1 MRKIFEAADAQPDA
15 DDICFV
21 SDGCTALQIAAL
33 YPPLTEQEEQ
43 ELLSTRGTPGWESA
57 RERLVLCNLRLV
69 MWVANR
75 YPESGGF
82 TTEDL
87 IEYGIV
93 GLMLGIDRYQASQET
108 KLSTYVIPWIQKTIR
123 EQVMLRQGLITVPAH
138 MAGQVAKLQKE
149 RHRMIAEGILEPSME
164 ELMARS
170 GIDPSMSEQLQSAM
184 EASMCGSLD
193 TPVAS
198 GSSRGSSDTATT
210 VGDFIADQKKST
222 EETAVDAAWWQISCV
237 TWSALRIPNSVLS
250 VSVLESTT
258 GCRKPSRNAVRS
270 LAARRN
276 AADRCICAPSVN
288 YRLRSRRHPL
298 QMLDKTGSFPY
309 GKDLFFILQL

>member
-1 MRKIFEAADAQPDA
+1 MRKIFEAADGQPDA

-21 SDGCTALQIAAL
+21 SNGCTALQIAAL

-43 ELLSTRGTPGWESA
+43 KLLSTRGTPDWESA

-123 EQVMLRQGLITVPAH
+123 EQVMLRQGLISIPAH

-164 ELMARS
+164 ELMMRS
-170 GIDPSMSEQLQSAM
+170 GIDPSTSEQLKSAM
-184 EASMCGSLD
+184 TASMCGSLD

-198 GSSRGSSDTATT
+198 RKFARLIRYRNNGWRFHCRS
-210 VGDFIADQKKST
+210 KK
-222 EETAVDAAWWQISCV
+222 E
-237 TWSALRIPNSVLS
+237 
-250 VSVLESTT
+250 
-258 GCRKPSRNAVRS
+258 
-270 LAARRN
+270 
-276 AADRCICAPSVN
+276 
-288 YRLRSRRHPL
+288 H
-298 QMLDKTGSFPY
+298 
-309 GKDLFFILQL
+309 

>member
-1 MRKIFEAADAQPDA
+1 MRKIFEVADAQPDA

-43 ELLSTRGTPGWESA
+43 ELLSTKGTPGWESA

-123 EQVMLRQGLITVPAH
+123 EQVMLRQGLITVPAIWQ
-138 MAGQVAKLQKE
+138 ARL
-149 RHRMIAEGILEPSME
+149 PS
-164 ELMARS
+164 
-170 GIDPSMSEQLQSAM
+170 
-184 EASMCGSLD
+184 C
-193 TPVAS
+193 
-198 GSSRGSSDTATT
+198 
-210 VGDFIADQKKST
+210 KKNGT
-222 EETAVDAAWWQISCV
+222 E
-237 TWSALRIPNSVLS
+237 
-250 VSVLESTT
+250 
-258 GCRKPSRNAVRS
+258 
-270 LAARRN
+270 
-276 AADRCICAPSVN
+276 
-288 YRLRSRRHPL
+288 
-298 QMLDKTGSFPY
+298 
-309 GKDLFFILQL
+309 

>member
-43 ELLSTRGTPGWESA
+43 ELLSTKGTPGWESA

-164 ELMARS
+164 ELMIRS

-222 EETAVDAAWWQISCV
+222 EETAVDAAMVADI
-237 TWSALRIPNSVLS
+237 LRYM
-250 VSVLESTT
+250 E
-258 GCRKPSRNAVRS
+258 CF
-270 LAARRN
+270 
-276 AADRCICAPSVN
+276 ADSEQRVV
-288 YRLRSRRHPL
+288 RLRLGIDDGVQKTFQECGEILGCTAECCRQMYLRAIRKL
-298 QMLDKTGSFPY
+298 QTAFAPASIADA
-309 GKDLFFILQL
+309 

>member
-1 MRKIFEAADAQPDA
+1 M
-15 DDICFV
+15 
-21 SDGCTALQIAAL
+21 
-33 YPPLTEQEEQ
+33 
-43 ELLSTRGTPGWESA
+43 
-57 RERLVLCNLRLV
+57 LCNLRLV

-222 EETAVDAAWWQISCV
+222 EETAVDAAMVADI
-237 TWSALRIPNSVLS
+237 LRYM
-250 VSVLESTT
+250 E
-258 GCRKPSRNAVRS
+258 CF
-270 LAARRN
+270 
-276 AADRCICAPSVN
+276 ADSEQRVV
-288 YRLRSRRHPL
+288 RLRLGIDDGVQKTFQECGEILGCTAECCRQMYLRAIRKL
-298 QMLDKTGSFPY
+298 QTAFAPASIADA
-309 GKDLFFILQL
+309 

>member
-138 MAGQVAKLQKE
+138 MAGPGGQVAKRTAPNDRGRHPGTVHGRADDQERNRSVHVGTAAIRHGSVHVRVFGYAGGIRQFTRFIRYRNNGRRFYCRPEKE
-149 RHRMIAEGILEPSME
+149 Y
-164 ELMARS
+164 
-170 GIDPSMSEQLQSAM
+170 
-184 EASMCGSLD
+184 
-193 TPVAS
+193 
-198 GSSRGSSDTATT
+198 
-210 VGDFIADQKKST
+210 
-222 EETAVDAAWWQISCV
+222 
-237 TWSALRIPNSVLS
+237 
-250 VSVLESTT
+250 
-258 GCRKPSRNAVRS
+258 
-270 LAARRN
+270 RRN
-276 AADRCICAPSVN
+276 GSGRCHGGRYPALHGVLCGFRTACCPSPSWN
-288 YRLRSRRHPL
+288 RRRGAENLPG
-298 QMLDKTGSFPY
+298 MR
-309 GKDLFFILQL
+309 